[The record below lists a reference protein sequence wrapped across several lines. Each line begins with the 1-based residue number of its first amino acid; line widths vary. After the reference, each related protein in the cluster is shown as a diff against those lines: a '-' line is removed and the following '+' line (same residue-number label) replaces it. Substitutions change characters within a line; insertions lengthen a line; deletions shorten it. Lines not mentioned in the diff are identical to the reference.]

1 MSIYILFLISKIANK
16 LKCKGLVRAIFLL
29 IRFPYKKH
37 FSTIESAEDY
47 VNSKYPDSDNSCVCH
62 NTIIRPP
69 LYDLQIVIP
78 VYNVESYIGPC
89 IQSVLEQQTQYK
101 FIVVVVNDGSTDGS
115 RKILENYANDERI
128 RIIDQENK
136 GISGARN
143 AALQHI
149 DAKYLMF
156 IDSDDLLAEGAI
168 ENLMRV
174 AIKEEA
180 DIVEGSYAYF
190 SGKVQSIVKHK
201 AGVLALSE
209 FRGYPWG
216 KVIKADLFEYIHFPD
231 YWYEDTLMS
240 FVVFRLSKKSIGIQD
255 VVYYYRMNP
264 NSMTHIA
271 KGQYKNVDS
280 FYVTRRLLKDLE
292 LLDIKLTEEFLQFL
306 AETQIAN
313 NTNRIASVPDAKLNY
328 AHFLLTCAMV
338 DFLCNQKELE
348 FNSKKANDIFKAI
361 KTRNYYQ
368 FIVYCLYS

>member
-37 FSTIESAEDY
+37 FSTVESAEDY
-47 VNSKYPDSDNSCVCH
+47 VNSKYPDSDNSCACH
-62 NTIIRPP
+62 NTIIKPP
-69 LYDLQIVIP
+69 VYDLQIVIP

-101 FIVVVVNDGSTDGS
+101 FIVVVVNDGSTDGT
-115 RKILENYANDERI
+115 RKILENYANDERL

-143 AALQHI
+143 TALRNI
-149 DAKYLMF
+149 EAKYLMF

-180 DIVEGSYAYF
+180 DIVEGSYAYV
-190 SGKVQSIVKHK
+190 SGNRKSVIKHK
-201 AGVLALSE
+201 KGLLPPSD
-209 FRGYPWG
+209 FLGFPWG

-255 VVYYYRMNP
+255 VVYYYRRNP
-264 NSMTHIA
+264 NSMTHLA
-271 KGQYKNVDS
+271 NRQFRNMDS
-280 FYVTRRLLKDLE
+280 FYVTRRLLKDQK
-292 LLDIKLTEEFLQFL
+292 LLGINMTEELMQSLF
-306 AETQIAN
+306 EKQIPN
-313 NTNRIASVPDAKLNY
+313 NTIRITSVPDEKLNY

-348 FNSKKANDIFKAI
+348 FNSKKANDIYKAI